1 MRILLIAIS
10 LLIAFGGCY
19 RYTPP
24 MKWELSTRIDRTCY
38 HQCKTKH
45 HVCMAWRT
53 ERSSSNC
60 DRAEEWCVQTCA
72 DPVGVKVPD
81 YEKIRLL
88 EKCGA
93 PTPGV
98 SEEIFWDWCRKG
110 LL

>member
-1 MRILLIAIS
+1 MKFMIAIV
-10 LLIAFGGCY
+10 LLLAASGCY
-19 RYTPP
+19 RPP
-24 MKWELSTRIDRTCY
+24 MKWELSTRIDRRC
-38 HQCKTKH
+38 HRECRMKH
-45 HVCMAWRT
+45 HLCLASRT
-53 ERSSSNC
+53 ERSPSNC

-72 DPVGVKVPD
+72 APVGVRVPD